1 MPRLELSFL
10 GSFQV
15 RLEEVPITSF
25 EADKVRALLAYLAV
39 ESDHPHRREQLAAL
53 FWPGWPDAS
62 ARTSLRNALSNLR
75 KAIGDETA
83 EPPFLLIDRETIQ
96 FNPESSYS
104 LDTLEL
110 ERLTKDSQATA
121 EQLQSAAALY
131 RGAFLEGFTLKDCPA
146 FDDWS
151 LVVRERVQQQV
162 SVLLSRLAELYEQSK
177 EPEKAIGCTRKR
189 LELEPW
195 QEDAHRQLMRLLAA
209 AGQRPAA
216 LAQFEACKR
225 SLKNELGVEPS
236 AETLRLFESIRD
248 SQPSEPVQKQ
258 AHPHN
263 LPAQLT
269 SFIGRGKEID
279 KIKRLLIGG
288 KGDSQSHPYA
298 RLVTLTGPGGT
309 GKTRL
314 SLQAAAQLLDGFPDG
329 VWLVELAPLTDPD
342 LVTQTAANALGMH
355 LSAGPQTFSFLVDYL
370 QTKRLLMIFDNC
382 EHLIAAC
389 AWLADALLHA
399 CPDLSILV
407 SSREALGIDGEMP
420 FVVPPLTT
428 PEIYRQTN
436 LDELAQYEAIRL
448 FVERASTASPG
459 FELTAA
465 NASALLQVCQRLD
478 GIPLAIE
485 LAAARLKL
493 LSVEEI
499 AQRLDDRFRLL
510 TGGSR
515 AALPRYQTLRASIDW
530 SYELLVPSERALLQR
545 LSIFA
550 GGWAL
555 EAAEYVGCGDG
566 IEACAVLDLLEQ
578 LVNKSLVTVE
588 VGEGTD
594 TRYRLLETIRQ
605 YAQEKLVEAG
615 QAEAARDKQLQY
627 YLELAEKVE
636 WKIRG
641 PDQGRILGQL
651 EAELDNLRLALAWS
665 LEGKGQAGWNP
676 EPGLRLAAALQWFWH
691 CRGRQEEGIEWL
703 ELLLN
708 GEKEE
713 RGEKPLTMERTKQR
727 AKALQ
732 VAAWAA
738 FNVVGDAEGAI
749 FCKESRDLFQALGPE
764 GSADYTYARYMQ
776 KNPRDPKPWE
786 TNIEEALGIFIEE
799 GNQFMVGECL
809 LALGLLAVGHRKY
822 QIAQNYFEK
831 NLALKKELGD
841 LDGVA
846 GSLAHLGRLA
856 IYLENIEQ
864 ARSFTEKSLVM
875 FSEIQ
880 NILYVG
886 YEHSTLW
893 EIDLLEGN
901 YLRADDHANEILSIG
916 RRSGNL
922 SLIDRG
928 LLSLGELA
936 LIQGK
941 YQEAFERFEE
951 NLAYF
956 RKKDRREY
964 IARAL
969 YYSGLAA
976 RVYGNFEQASQ
987 LYNEALGIS
996 REILYSDI
1004 EELSLDELGK
1014 IAFARG
1020 EYDLARAYF
1029 EEALRIP
1036 GSGLT
1041 LFIHRDP
1048 KMITLEA
1055 LAYTLAA
1062 QDQMER
1068 AAHLLGATE
1077 TWHQRFIK
1085 TRIPGEGVE
1094 REAHLAA
1101 VRAALGEDAFT
1112 AAWEAGKAMTLEQAI
1127 AYAKPGFII

>member
-10 GSFQV
+10 GPFQV
-15 RLEEVPITSF
+15 RLDGVPITGF

-39 ESDHPHRREQLAAL
+39 ESSRPHRREQLAAL

-75 KAIGDETA
+75 KAIGDDTA
-83 EPPFLLIDRETIQ
+83 EPPFLLITRETIQ
-96 FNPESSYS
+96 FNLESDYF

-110 ERLTKDSQATA
+110 ERLTKDSQASA
-121 EQLQSAAALY
+121 DQIQSALDRY

-151 LVVRERVQQQV
+151 LIIRERAQQQV
-162 SVLLSRLAELYEQSK
+162 STLLSRLTEQYEQSK
-177 EPEKAIGCTRKR
+177 EYEKAIDWVRKR
-189 LELEPW
+189 LTLEPW
-195 QEDAHRQLMRLLAA
+195 QEEAHQQMMRLLAA
-209 AGQRPAA
+209 SGQRPAA
-216 LAQFEACKR
+216 LAQYEICKR
-225 SLKNELGVEPS
+225 SLKSELGVEPS
-236 AETLRLFESIRD
+236 AETVRLYESIRD
-248 SQPSEPVQKQ
+248 SHEAEPAQSK

-263 LPAQLT
+263 LPIQLT
-269 SFIGRGKEID
+269 SFIGRRKEIA
-279 KIKRLLIGG
+279 KIVQFFQRF
-288 KGDSQSHPYA
+288 

-314 SLQAAAQLLDGFPDG
+314 SLQVAMELLEGFPDG
-329 VWLVELAPLTDPD
+329 VWLVELAPLVDPD

-389 AWLADALLHA
+389 ARLVDGLVHA
-399 CPDLSILV
+399 CPNLSILV

-420 FVVPPLTT
+420 FVVPPLTM
-428 PEIYRQTN
+428 PETLQQTD
-436 LDELAQYEAIRL
+436 LDKLVQYEAIQL
-448 FVERASTASPG
+448 FVERASTVSSG

-465 NASALLQVCQRLD
+465 NASAILQVCQRLD

-550 GGWAL
+550 GGWCL

-578 LVNKSLVTVE
+578 LVNKSLITVE

-605 YAQEKLVEAG
+605 YAQEKLMEAG
-615 QAEAARDKQLQY
+615 RAEAARDKHLQY
-627 YLELAEKVE
+627 YLELAEKLE
-636 WKIRG
+636 WEIRR
-641 PDQGRILGQL
+641 PDQGRILGRL

-665 LEGKGQAGWNP
+665 LEGKDKAGWDP

-691 CRGRQEEGIEWL
+691 CRGRQEEGIQWL

-738 FNVVGDAEGAI
+738 FNVVGDAEGAL
-749 FCKESRDLFQALGPE
+749 FCKESRDLFQVLGPE

-776 KNPRDPKPWE
+776 IDPRDPRSQE
-786 TNIEEALGIFIEE
+786 TIVEEALGIFQEQ

-809 LALGLLAVGHRKY
+809 LSLGILAMGQMEYR
-822 QIAQNYFEK
+822 IAQDYFEK
-831 NLALKKELGD
+831 DLVLKKELGD

-846 GSLAHLGRLA
+846 GSLSFLGRLA
-856 IYLENIEQ
+856 IYLGNIEQ
-864 ARSFTEKSLVM
+864 ARAFTEKSLVM

-886 YEHSTLW
+886 YEHSTYW

-901 YLRADDHANEILSIG
+901 YAQADDQANEILSIG

-941 YQEAFERFEE
+941 YQEALDRFEE

-956 RKKDRREY
+956 RKKDHREY
-964 IARAL
+964 IARSL
-969 YYSGLAA
+969 YYLGLTAW
-976 RVYGNFEQASQ
+976 VYGNFEQASQ
-987 LYNEALGIS
+987 FCNEALDIS
-996 REILYSDI
+996 REIFYTDI

-1020 EYDLARAYF
+1020 DYDLAQAYF

-1055 LAYTLAA
+1055 LAYMLAA
-1062 QDQMER
+1062 QGQLER

-1077 TWHQRFIK
+1077 TWYQRFIK
-1085 TRIPGEGVE
+1085 TRIPGEGEE
-1094 REAHLAA
+1094 REGHLAA
-1101 VRAALGEDAFT
+1101 VRAALGEEVFAIIC
-1112 AAWEAGKAMTLEQAI
+1112 EEGKAMTLKQAV
-1127 AYAKPGFII
+1127 AYAKSGFII

>member
-10 GSFQV
+10 GSFLV
-15 RLEEVPITSF
+15 RLDGLPVTSF

-83 EPPFLLIDRETIQ
+83 EPPFLLITRETMQ

-121 EQLQSAAALY
+121 EQLQSALDLY
-131 RGAFLEGFTLKDCPA
+131 RGSFLEGFTLKDCPA

-195 QEDAHRQLMRLLAA
+195 QEEAHRQLMRLLSASD
-209 AGQRPAA
+209 QRPAA
-216 LAQFEACKR
+216 LAQYEACKR
-225 SLKNELGVEPS
+225 ALKSELGVEPS
-236 AETLRLFESIRD
+236 AETVRLYESIRD
-248 SQPSEPVQKQ
+248 SQPVKPASAKT
-258 AHPHN
+258 HPHN

-269 SFIGRGKEID
+269 SFIGRGKEIA
-279 KIKRLLIGG
+279 KIVQFFQRF
-288 KGDSQSHPYA
+288 

-389 AWLADALLHA
+389 ARLADALLHA
-399 CPDLSILV
+399 CPGLSILV

-420 FVVPPLTT
+420 IVVPPLTT
-428 PEIYRQTN
+428 PEIYQQTN

-530 SYELLVPSERALLQR
+530 SYELLSPAERILLQR

-566 IEACAVLDLLEQ
+566 IQACAVLDLLEQ

-588 VGEGTD
+588 AGGTE
-594 TRYRLLETIRQ
+594 TRYRMLETIRQ

-713 RGEKPLTMERTKQR
+713 RGEKPLTLERTKQR

-749 FCKESRDLFQALGPE
+749 FCKESRDLFQALGLE
-764 GSADYTYARYMQ
+764 GSANYTYARYM
-776 KNPRDPKPWE
+776 KIDPLDPRPRE
-786 TNIEEALGIFIEE
+786 TSIEEALGIFQEQ

-809 LALGLLAVGHRKY
+809 LALGFLAVGHRKY

-856 IYLENIEQ
+856 IYLGNIEQ

-875 FSEIQ
+875 FSDIQ

-886 YEHSTLW
+886 YEHSTHW

-901 YLRADDHANEILSIG
+901 YLLADDHANEILSIG
-916 RRSGNL
+916 RRFGNL

-941 YQEAFERFEE
+941 YQEALERFEE

-956 RKKDRREY
+956 RKKDLREY
-964 IARAL
+964 IARSL
-969 YYSGLAA
+969 YYLGLTAG
-976 RVYGNFEQASQ
+976 VYGNFEQASQ
-987 LYNEALGIS
+987 LCNEALNMS
-996 REILYSDI
+996 REILYTDI
-1004 EELSLDELGK
+1004 RELSLDELGK
-1014 IAFARG
+1014 IAFTRG
-1020 EYDLARAYF
+1020 EYDLAQAYF
-1029 EEALRIP
+1029 EEALGIS

-1041 LFIHRDP
+1041 LFLHRDP

-1055 LAYTLAA
+1055 LAYLLIA

-1068 AAHLLGATE
+1068 AAQLLGATE
-1077 TWHQRFIK
+1077 TWHQRFYK
-1085 TRIPGEGVE
+1085 TRIPGEGEV
-1094 REAHLAA
+1094 REAHQAA
-1101 VRAALGEDAFT
+1101 VRAALGEATFA
-1112 AAWEAGKAMTLEQAI
+1112 AAWEAGKAMTLEQAV
-1127 AYAKPGFII
+1127 AYAKLESII